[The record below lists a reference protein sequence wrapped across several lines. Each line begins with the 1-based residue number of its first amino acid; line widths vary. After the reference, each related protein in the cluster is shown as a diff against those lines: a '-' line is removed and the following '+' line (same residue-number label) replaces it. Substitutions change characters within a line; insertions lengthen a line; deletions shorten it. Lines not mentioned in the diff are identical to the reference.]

1 MSAYNYIGK
10 HQMWQ
15 LNVELHFKVRFLS
28 KYVTYIPSVPG
39 CLVEAGADGKLV
51 VHEVGTEEGD
61 LAQQL
66 QLLAQVGLQL

>member
-1 MSAYNYIGK
+1 
-10 HQMWQ
+10 MWK
-15 LNVELHFKVRFLS
+15 LNDELNFKVGFLS
-28 KYVTYIPSVPG
+28 KSVTYIPSVPR

-51 VHEVGTEEGD
+51 VHEVRTEEGN